1 MSFLVGLFDGFSLA
15 LFMPLLELIGSEER
29 LATGAVDQLGS
40 LSFLTKG
47 FDYIGIPM
55 RASYILLAI
64 FILLAFKAVFNF
76 LGTYIGA
83 IFQQKLIRI
92 IRLEN
97 IEKVRSL
104 KYEAYVTMDA
114 GQIQN
119 SLSTEVERVNKA
131 FSNYIKVLQFAIL
144 VTVYAFLA
152 VLANPQFAVLVLVGS
167 IISNRVFNLIYNATK
182 KASRNITSLG
192 HQFHGLLI
200 QFVANM
206 KYLKAT
212 GAALKYGDKLGKEV
226 SHLEKEYRRL
236 GFLGGI
242 VQGIREPL
250 AIGVVIFVILVDL
263 TFLGGDL
270 SAIVLSVLFLYR
282 ALTYVMNLQ
291 STYNVYLSSYGSME
305 NLKSL
310 QKTLDDQRE
319 KMEDGQSKTFEKSL
333 FVSDVS
339 FSYGE
344 EPILCKIT
352 FDIQRNTTVAFVGES
367 GSGKTT
373 LMNLLAGLLS
383 PKSGHVFV
391 DGVDLESVNKQTFQS
406 RIGYI
411 TQEPVIFDDSVFNNV
426 TFWDEHTSK
435 TEARC
440 KEALEKAAVLNF
452 IEEQPQGLE
461 TRLGN
466 NGINLSGGQ
475 KQRISIARELY
486 KDIDFLLLDEATS
499 ALDSETEKAIQH
511 NIEAL
516 KGQVT
521 IVMIAHRLS
530 TVKHADKV
538 IVLKK
543 GRIEGEGSYEELQQ
557 SSEIFKR
564 MVEMQEL

>member
-47 FDYIGIPM
+47 FDYIGVPM
-55 RASYILLAI
+55 RASYILMAI

-83 IFQQKLIRI
+83 IFQQKLIRK

-119 SLSTEVERVNKA
+119 SLSTEVERVNAA
-131 FSNYIKVLQFAIL
+131 FNNYIQVLQFAIL
-144 VTVYAFLA
+144 IMVYASLA
-152 VLANPQFAVLVLVGS
+152 FLANPQFAILVLIGS
-167 IISNRVFNLIYNATK
+167 VISNWVFNVVYNATK
-182 KASRNITSLG
+182 KASRNISDLG
-192 HQFHGLLI
+192 HRFHGILI
-200 QFVANM
+200 QFVANF

-212 GAALKYGDKLGKEV
+212 GLGVTYGDKLASEV
-226 SHLEKEYRRL
+226 RHLEREWRRI
-236 GFLGGI
+236 GFLNGI
-242 VQGIREPL
+242 VEGIKEPL
-250 AIGVVIFVILVDL
+250 AIGIVIFVILVDL

-282 ALTYVMNLQ
+282 ALTYVMKLQ
-291 STYNVYLSSYGSME
+291 TGYNRYLSFSGSME

-310 QKTLDDQRE
+310 QCQLEGQRE
-319 KMEDGQSKTFEKSL
+319 LVVANATERIQSRLSAES
-333 FVSDVS
+333 VS
-339 FSYGE
+339 FSYGK
-344 EPILCKIT
+344 EPILSNIT

-383 PKSGHVFV
+383 PKSGQVLV
-391 DGVDLESVNKQTFQS
+391 DGVDLESVNKQAFQS

-426 TFWDEHTSK
+426 TFWDERTPEA
-435 TEARC
+435 EARC
-440 KEALEKAAVLNF
+440 KEALEKAAVWSF

-486 KDIDFLLLDEATS
+486 KDIDFLFLDEATS
-499 ALDSETEKAIQH
+499 ALDSETEQAIQQ

-516 KGQVT
+516 KGQIT

-543 GRIEGEGSYEELQQ
+543 GRIEAEGSYQELQQ

>member
-1 MSFLVGLFDGFSLA
+1 
-15 LFMPLLELIGSEER
+15 
-29 LATGAVDQLGS
+29 
-40 LSFLTKG
+40 
-47 FDYIGIPM
+47 
-55 RASYILLAI
+55 
-64 FILLAFKAVFNF
+64 VFN
-76 LGTYIGA
+76 I
-83 IFQQKLIRI
+83 
-92 IRLEN
+92 
-97 IEKVRSL
+97 V
-104 KYEAYVTMDA
+104 
-114 GQIQN
+114 
-119 SLSTEVERVNKA
+119 
-131 FSNYIKVLQFAIL
+131 
-144 VTVYAFLA
+144 
-152 VLANPQFAVLVLVGS
+152 
-167 IISNRVFNLIYNATK
+167 YNATK
-182 KASRNITSLG
+182 KASRNISDLG
-192 HQFHGLLI
+192 HRFHGILI
-200 QFVANM
+200 QFVANF

-212 GAALKYGDKLGKEV
+212 GLGMTYGDKLASEV
-226 SHLEKEYRRL
+226 RHLEREWRRI
-236 GFLGGI
+236 GFLNGI

-291 STYNVYLSSYGSME
+291 SGYNNYLSFSGSME
-305 NLKSL
+305 NLKTL
-310 QKTLDDQRE
+310 QRQLDGQRE
-319 KMEDGQSKTFEKSL
+319 VVAADVPKPIQSSL
-333 FVSDVS
+333 SAEYVS

-344 EPILCKIT
+344 EPILSDIT

-383 PKSGHVFV
+383 PKSGQVLV
-391 DGVDLESVNKQTFQS
+391 DGVDLESVNKQAFQS

-426 TFWDEHTSK
+426 TFWDERTPEA
-435 TEARC
+435 EARC
-440 KEALEKAAVLNF
+440 KEALEKAAVLSF

-486 KDIDFLLLDEATS
+486 KDIDFLFLDEATS

-543 GRIEGEGSYEELQQ
+543 GRIEAEGSYEELQQ